1 MSKPTITIDSI
12 QYNFN
17 GPPGRQRDE
26 YTLKMRLTNC
36 DTTKCRMFIA
46 SEHNGKE
53 YTEEEIDEG
62 LSGEIELILFGA
74 TKFHIYLFCGDLGKY
89 NKKIY
94 YEDNIVENMRKFCE
108 DGNGCTMT
116 KETINVAPPPPR
128 GGRRRKSHP
137 RSSGSRRSG
146 SRRSGSKRHG
156 SKRRG
161 GSRRRRGGSRRRR

>member
-1 MSKPTITIDSI
+1 MSKPTINIDLI
-12 QYNFN
+12 QYKNYN

-46 SEHNGKE
+46 SEHDGKE

-62 LSGEIELILFGA
+62 LSGEIELLLFGS
-74 TKFHIYLFCGDLGKY
+74 TKFHLYLFCGDLGKY
-89 NKKIY
+89 NNKLY

-116 KETINVAPPPPR
+116 KETINVAPPPSPR

-137 RSSGSRRSG
+137 RSSGSK
-146 SRRSGSKRHG
+146 RSGSKRHG
-156 SKRRG
+156 SKRSGGSRRRHG
-161 GSRRRRGGSRRRR
+161 GSRRRR